1 MAQEDQTRVSLTI
14 RERLSLFTKKTF
26 FVMLYAAGCAFNF
39 GYDVGN
45 FGGVQG
51 MQSECQP
58 PFEH

>member
-1 MAQEDQTRVSLTI
+1 MATEQQAQPRGLSVK
-14 RERLSLFTKKTF
+14 ERFGLFSTKTF

-51 MQSECQP
+51 MQSE
-58 PFEH
+58 